1 MAWTDILKYCLF
13 GLGAL
18 ILLLLITN
26 IMLATKRGKDSDLVR
41 RLMYILAFVA
51 VIIAIIRSFALY
63 SSTVVFADVLVLVCL
78 IVAFI
83 RSEHKPADLTEKDE
97 NKQ

>member
-26 IMLATKRGKDSDLVR
+26 IVLATKRGKDSDLVR
-41 RLMYILAFVA
+41 RLMYILAFIA

-63 SSTVVFADVLVLVCL
+63 SSTVVFADALVLVCL

-83 RSEHKPADLTEKDE
+83 RSERKPADLTEKDE